1 MRVWQKTTNMAAI
14 SSRALQF
21 RSACW
26 FKFIITRLPKCHFCS
41 AYDNNVDQSQVNL
54 SGKKLDLVVSCLRVD
69 RVTAS
74 GLGIGRRF
82 VFVKGYWKAQW
93 EISVND

>member
-1 MRVWQKTTNMAAI
+1 MAAAAV

-21 RSACW
+21 RSVCW
-26 FKFIITRLPKCHFCS
+26 FKFIVTRLPECHFCS
-41 AYDNNVDQSQVNL
+41 ADGNNVDQSQENP

-69 RVTAS
+69 RVIAS

-82 VFVKGYWKAQW
+82 VFLRSYWKACEKRW
-93 EISVND
+93 VND